1 MAGEVFE
8 QMSRFESV
16 NLVLGFEKLF
26 GQSCL
31 AVLSEVG
38 GADATSRRVGNRV
51 GEDVAF
57 LVGDG
62 GDVHIGAAV
71 QKTVVTFDTLP
82 QIGLEIEDRLLQPQR
97 FGVID
102 GGFGADEKTD
112 FVVLLDGVA
121 SEPVFD
127 AGVIVIESPEGLGYG
142 PPMGTSAED
151 LGDALGQSEAL
162 EFIQEP
168 FKETGAKAR

>member
-1 MAGEVFE
+1 M
-8 QMSRFESV
+8 QISRPESV
-16 NLVLGFEKLF
+16 NLVFGFEQFF

-38 GADATSRRVGNRV
+38 GADAMSRRVGQGL
-51 GEDVAF
+51 GEDVRF

-62 GDVHIGAAV
+62 GDVHIGAAI
-71 QKTVVTFDTLP
+71 QKPVVAFDTFP
-82 QIGLEIEDRLLQPQR
+82 QTGRQIEDRLLQPQR
-97 FGVID
+97 FGVVD
-102 GGFGADEKTD
+102 GGFGANEKAG

-127 AGVIVIESPEGLGYG
+127 TGVIVVESPEGLGLG
-142 PPMGTSAED
+142 AAMESSAED

-162 EFIQEP
+162 ELIQDS
-168 FKETGAKAR
+168 FKETGAETR

>member
-1 MAGEVFE
+1 MAGQVFM
-8 QMSRFESV
+8 QISRLEAV
-16 NLVLGFEKLF
+16 NLVFGFEQFF

-38 GADATSRRVGNRV
+38 GADVTSCRVGHGL

-57 LVGDG
+57 LLGDG
-62 GDVHIGAAV
+62 RDIHIGAAV
-71 QKTVVTFDTLP
+71 QKTVVAFDTLP
-82 QIGLEIEDRLLQPQR
+82 QTGLEIENRLLQPQR
-97 FGVID
+97 FGVVD
-102 GGFGADEKTD
+102 GGFRANEKAG

-127 AGVIVIESPEGLGYG
+127 AGVIVVESPEGLGFGAAMG
-142 PPMGTSAED
+142 PSAED

-162 EFIQEP
+162 ELIQDP

>member
-1 MAGEVFE
+1 MAREVFM
-8 QMSRFESV
+8 QISSLESV
-16 NLVLGFEKLF
+16 NLVFGFEQFF

-38 GADATSRRVGNRV
+38 GADATTCRVHHGL

-71 QKTVVTFDTLP
+71 QKTVVAFDTFP
-82 QIGLEIEDRLLQPQR
+82 QTGLKIEDRLLQPQR
-97 FGVID
+97 FGVVD
-102 GGFGADEKTD
+102 GGFGADEKAG

-127 AGVIVIESPEGLGYG
+127 AGVIVVESPEGLGYG
-142 PPMGTSAED
+142 AAMGPSAED

-162 EFIQEP
+162 ELIQDP
-168 FKETGAKAR
+168 FKETGAETR

>member
-1 MAGEVFE
+1 MAREVFE

-16 NLVLGFEKLF
+16 NLVFGFEKFF

-38 GADATSRRVGNRV
+38 GADATSCRVRHGL

-57 LVGDG
+57 LLGDG
-62 GDVHIGAAV
+62 RDVHIGAAV

-102 GGFGADEKTD
+102 GGFRADEKTG

-127 AGVIVIESPEGLGYG
+127 AGVIVVESPEGLGFGAAMG
-142 PPMGTSAED
+142 PSAED
-151 LGDALGQSEAL
+151 LGDALGQPEAL
-162 EFIQEP
+162 ELIQDP

>member
-1 MAGEVFE
+1 MAREVFE
-8 QMSRFESV
+8 QMSHFEPV
-16 NLVLGFEKLF
+16 NLVFGFEKFF

-31 AVLSEVG
+31 ADLSEVG
-38 GADATSRRVGNRV
+38 GADSTSCRVGHGH
-51 GEDVAF
+51 GEDVTF
-57 LVGDG
+57 LLGDR

-82 QIGLEIEDRLLQPQR
+82 QTGLEIENRLFEPQR

-102 GGFGADEKTD
+102 GGFRANEKAG
-112 FVVLLDGVA
+112 FIVLLDGVA

-127 AGVIVIESPEGLGYG
+127 TGVIVVESPEGLGYG
-142 PPMGTSAED
+142 PPMGSSAED

-162 EFIQEP
+162 EFIQKP
-168 FKETGAKAR
+168 FKETGAETR

>member
-1 MAGEVFE
+1 MTREVFE

-16 NLVLGFEKLF
+16 NLVFGFEKFF

-38 GADATSRRVGNRV
+38 GADATSCRVRHGL
-51 GEDVAF
+51 GEDVVF
-57 LVGDG
+57 LLGDG
-62 GDVHIGAAV
+62 RDIHIGAAV
-71 QKTVVTFDTLP
+71 QKTVVAFDTLP

-97 FGVID
+97 FGVVD
-102 GGFGADEKTD
+102 GGLRADEKTD
-112 FVVLLDGVA
+112 FVVQLDGVA

-127 AGVIVIESPEGLGYG
+127 AGVIVVESPEGLGYG
-142 PPMGTSAED
+142 AAMGPSGED
-151 LGDALGQSEAL
+151 LGNALGQSEAL

-168 FKETGAKAR
+168 FKETGAKAH

>member
-1 MAGEVFE
+1 MTGQVFM
-8 QMSRFESV
+8 QISRFEAV
-16 NLVLGFEKLF
+16 NPVFGFEKFF

-31 AVLSEVG
+31 AVLSEIG
-38 GADATSRRVGNRV
+38 GADATSCRVGHGL

-62 GDVHIGAAV
+62 GDIHIGAAV
-71 QKTVVTFDTLP
+71 QKTVVAFDTLP
-82 QIGLEIEDRLLQPQR
+82 QTGLKIEDRLLQPQR

-102 GGFGADEKTD
+102 GGFRANERTG

-127 AGVIVIESPEGLGYG
+127 AGVIVVESPEGLGYG
-142 PPMGTSAED
+142 PAMGSPAEY

-168 FKETGAKAR
+168 FKETGAETH